1 MNEIKPAIL
10 FINMAKGFGGG
21 EFQTEQLMLALPE
34 YKIYFFGK
42 KNGKF
47 IQKLRQYKNITVLNL
62 FQLIKLVLS
71 KKPLII
77 HAQDGRGAHIAGF
90 LKLISGKSV
99 VITRHVAF
107 PFKRKSSIKSYK
119 NADMLV
125 GVSEQVSHN
134 LRELNSNVKTIY
146 GCIKPLLENNEFEQ
160 TFFSEKNEKLS
171 IAHIGNLQ
179 KVKNFEL
186 TIELAKNFPEILFY
200 IVGSGELEQALKEQA
215 SNLKNVIFIPFTPYI
230 GSVFKNVDLQI
241 VPSHSEGLGAVI
253 LEGYQYGVPAIANAV
268 GGIPDIIENN
278 KTGYLIKHNTPESY
292 QEVLKEL
299 LNNPEQLVE
308 LKANIKLYMQHNDF
322 SAISMA
328 RQYSAIY
335 DNLLS
340 HHS

>member
-21 EFQTEQLMLALPE
+21 EFQTEQLMLALPK

-42 KNGKF
+42 KHGKF
-47 IQKLRQYKNITVLNL
+47 IAQLRQYAEITVINL
-62 FQLIKLVLS
+62 WQMLKLVFS
-71 KKPLII
+71 KRPLII
-77 HAQDGRGAHIAGF
+77 HAQDGRGAHIAGL
-90 LKLISGKSV
+90 LKMLSRKPV

-107 PFKRKSSIKSYK
+107 PFKRKSSTKSYK

-146 GCIKPLLENNEFEQ
+146 GCVKPLLENNEFEQ
-160 TFFSEKNEKLS
+160 TFFSEKNGKLS

-200 IVGSGELEQALKEQA
+200 IVGSGELEQTLKEQA
-215 SNLKNVIFIPFTPYI
+215 KDSKNVIFIPFTPYI
-230 GSVFKNVDLQI
+230 GSIFKHIDVQI
-241 VPSHSEGLGAVI
+241 LPSFLEGLPGVI
-253 LEGYQYGVPAIANAV
+253 LEGYQYNIPTIANAV
-268 GGIPDIIENN
+268 GGIPEIIEDG
-278 KTGYLIKHNTPESY
+278 KTGYLIKHNTLESY
-292 QEVLKEL
+292 QQVLKEL

-308 LKANIKLYMQHNDF
+308 LKENIKLYMQHNDF
-322 SAISMA
+322 SAQNMA
-328 RQYSAIY
+328 KQYAEIY
-335 DNLLS
+335 HNLLAEKS
-340 HHS
+340 

>member
-47 IQKLRQYKNITVLNL
+47 IQKLKEHKNITVLNL

-77 HAQDGRGAHIAGF
+77 HAQDGRGAHIASF

-107 PFKRKSSIKSYK
+107 PFKRKSSTKSYK

-160 TFFSEKNEKLS
+160 TFFSAKNEKLS

-186 TIELAKNFPEILFY
+186 TIELAKIFPEILFY

-215 SNLKNVIFIPFTPYI
+215 KDLKNVIFIPFTPYI

-278 KTGYLIKHNTPESY
+278 KTGYLIKHNTPDSY

-322 SAISMA
+322 SATNMA